1 MEKVKL
7 FEIDN
12 EKEISGIIDH
22 LDHNKD
28 GSFNPNKRKALDLL
42 LENAKSGMNK
52 KYDYMYDSIIYPVI
66 KNTFPHLIAND
77 IIGVQPLKYNEYGG
91 IGQIHTLR
99 VRYADEVIVEGTVE
113 EINKKLD
120 KSGLPLIHDAEASD
134 KKIAAVGVK
143 LQQASPSS
151 PYQIQHVLSPYQILE
166 ASNKGNR
173 LSIQIL
179 KEVVECS
186 TKKYSDK
193 WNSKTFTDN
202 EKMFE
207 EMLAALSQAL
217 IYEID
222 NEHLTRLREIAG
234 TPTPTSIYDMETA
247 TGTIYSDGIHIDIS
261 NPTFVGDVHALL
273 AILINRQAN
282 LIAARTRRGA
292 GNWCVVSP
300 TALTILQSATTSA
313 FARTCEDIS
322 NQKGTAFVGTLN
334 NHMGVYVDQYACDAV
349 PVLVGYK
356 GNDIDAPAFY
366 IPYQMFAIDDE
377 NTTLPIYSFNRTD
390 SFLALTNSAN
400 SLGNAPDYL
409 GTVGINVDTLT
420 FI

>member
-28 GSFNPNKRKALDLL
+28 GSFNSNKRKALDLL

-143 LQQASPSS
+143 LQQASS
-151 PYQIQHVLSPYQILE
+151 PYQIQHALSPYQILE
-166 ASNKGNR
+166 ASKGNR

-179 KEVVECS
+179 KEVVECT
-186 TKKYSDK
+186 TKNIPLKWNQQEKYSK
-193 WNSKTFTDN
+193 
-202 EKMFE
+202 EKMIAAFSQ
-207 EMLAALSQAL
+207 EMIA
-217 IYEID
+217 EID
-222 NEHLTRLREIAG
+222 NDHLTQLREIAG

-273 AILINRQAN
+273 SILINRQAN

-313 FARTCEDIS
+313 FARTTEGISFCE
-322 NQKGTAFVGTLN
+322 QKGTAFIGTLN
-334 NHMGVYVDQYACDAV
+334 NHMRVYVDQYACDTT

-356 GNDIDAPAFY
+356 GNDIDAAAFY
-366 IPYQMFAIDDE
+366 VPYQIFAIDDE
-377 NTTLPIYSFNRTD
+377 NTTLPVYSFNRTD